1 MPIGCAASGPGPWD
15 RIAIY
20 PIGLKFAWG
29 LEDSLGPGPSSDER
43 GMPMLE
49 PAERREFFQGVRAL
63 LPILLGVVPFGLI
76 SGIAVVATGI
86 APTSGLVMS
95 LLVFSGA
102 ALIVALQLIST
113 GAPAVVVLFSALV
126 VNLRFMIYSA
136 SLAPLFR
143 HLSRGRKSLLGY
155 LLSDQAY
162 AASITHLRE
171 SGAPRAGW
179 LHFLGAGITM
189 WVAWQVS
196 VGLGLFLGARL
207 PASWSLEF
215 TIPLTFLAL
224 AVPAIKDRFTAAA
237 AALAGITAVLAGGA
251 PFRTGLVLAALLG
264 ILLGTIWELKAA

>member
-1 MPIGCAASGPGPWD
+1 MQ
-15 RIAIY
+15 
-20 PIGLKFAWG
+20 
-29 LEDSLGPGPSSDER
+29 
-43 GMPMLE
+43 MQE
-49 PAERREFFQGVRAL
+49 PTQRREFFLGVRAL

-76 SGIAVVATGI
+76 SGIAVIATGI
-86 APTSGLVMS
+86 PPTSGFVMS

-136 SLAPLFR
+136 SLAPFLR
-143 HLSRGRKSLLGY
+143 HLSRRRKSLLGY

-162 AASITHLRE
+162 AASISHLSE
-171 SGAPRAGW
+171 SGGREQGW
-179 LHFLGAGITM
+179 LHYLGAGVTM
-189 WVAWQVS
+189 WAAWQVS

-224 AVPAIKDRFTAAA
+224 AVPAIKDRFSAAA
-237 AALAGITAVLAGGA
+237 AVIAGVTAVLADGA

-264 ILLGTIWELKAA
+264 IFFGTVWESRAT

>member
-1 MPIGCAASGPGPWD
+1 MP
-15 RIAIY
+15 
-20 PIGLKFAWG
+20 
-29 LEDSLGPGPSSDER
+29 
-43 GMPMLE
+43 E
-49 PAERREFFQGVRAL
+49 PAQRREFFLGVRAL

-76 SGIAVVATGI
+76 SGIAVIATGI
-86 APTSGLVMS
+86 PPASGLVMS

-143 HLSRGRKSLLGY
+143 RLSRGRKSLLGY

-162 AASITHLRE
+162 AASITHLDE
-171 SGAPRAGW
+171 GRASEASW
-179 LHFLGAGITM
+179 LHFLGAGVTM
-189 WVAWQVS
+189 WIAWQAS

-207 PASWSLEF
+207 PVSWSLEF

-224 AVPAIKDRFTAAA
+224 AVPAIKDRFTVAAA
-237 AALAGITAVLAGGA
+237 AIAGVTAVLARGA
-251 PFRTGLVLAALLG
+251 PFSTGLVLAALLG
-264 ILLGTIWELKAA
+264 ILLGTVWELKAA